1 MAIPIGAAAPAHVA
15 LDGGLL
21 LWYRTWGRRGATP
34 VLFVHGGP
42 GQCVADY
49 NDVNGRF
56 FAPDEFFVV
65 EVDQRGTG
73 RSQPSVRDDFRH
85 MQRYADISIGAM
97 AADFERVRESLGI
110 ERWLVFGG
118 SWGSTLGLEYALT
131 YPSRCL
137 GLILRGIFLNTAAE
151 FDAVY
156 ARKSFEAN
164 PRRLAEFDTFFELA
178 AREVAR
184 RGEPSLDPNDSER
197 FVRVYEDLIKSGDRD
212 AIWRFYVFE
221 NNLIEEDASK
231 LLDPLVI
238 REEEFAEAQ
247 SVSFFEARLFLR
259 GTFEEPVQLLGERLK
274 RLACTEHPVRT
285 WVVQGSGD
293 EVCPEIFAQQLVAE
307 LRHYGVPH
315 TAYFFDAGHSAHS
328 EAMSTRLKRC
338 VDEFAS
344 GAQMASE
351 CDSNTS

>member
-1 MAIPIGAAAPAHVA
+1 MAIPIGAAAPAH
-15 LDGGLL
+15 
-21 LWYRTWGRRGATP
+21 
-34 VLFVHGGP
+34 
-42 GQCVADY
+42 CVADY

-56 FAPDEFFVV
+56 FAPDKFFVV

-73 RSQPSVRDDFRH
+73 RSQPSVREDFQR
-85 MQRYADISIGAM
+85 MRRYADISIGAM

-110 ERWLVFGG
+110 ERRLAFGG

-164 PRRLAEFDTFFELA
+164 PRRLTEFDTFFELA
-178 AREVAR
+178 TREVAR
-184 RGEPSLDPNDSER
+184 RGEPSLDLNDSER
-197 FVRVYEDLIKSGDRD
+197 FVRVYEARVLLVLIACVPRARAEATAQQQATGAVRLPRPPRYNQVGGDRD
-212 AIWRFYVFE
+212 AIWRFYVLE
-221 NNLIEEDASK
+221 NKLIEDASK

-238 REEEFAEAQ
+238 REEVFAEAQ
-247 SVSFFEARLFLR
+247 SVSFFESRLLLR
-259 GTFEEPVQLLGERLK
+259 GTFEEPVQ
-274 RLACTEHPVRT
+274 VRPSPKAPC
-285 WVVQGSGD
+285 SGD
-293 EVCPEIFAQQLVAE
+293 EVGPEIFAQQLVAE

-351 CDSNTS
+351 CDSIPSPR